1 MSVTFCLQRI
11 PVILASVG
19 IAATALVAPAA
30 PTGNPVYADPA
41 QVDEDFSVQGEYVG
55 EIVTDGQ
62 PLMLGVQVV
71 AEGDGTFALVAYPGG
86 LPGAGW
92 AAPEKIVGKG
102 RREGGRVVFEGVD
115 RGGVTRS
122 GEIRD
127 GKLVALNADGQPLA
141 TLTKVTRT
149 SPTLGK
155 EPPEGAIRIFEG
167 KGTTGLAGGRMTE
180 DGLLMEGVTTERE
193 FGDATWHIE
202 FRLPYQPK
210 DRGQARGNSGAY
222 LLGSYEV
229 QMLDSFGLEGRDN
242 ECGGIYKAA
251 PPTVNMCLP
260 PLSWQ
265 TYDIDVTGPKFENGA
280 KVANARMTVRHNG
293 VLIHDQVEIPGG
305 TPGGP
310 KKMEGPTGPLFLQ
323 NHGNP
328 VRYRNIWVLPK
339 S

>member
-1 MSVTFCLQRI
+1 MLARFAVLV
-11 PVILASVG
+11 PVFAL
-19 IAATALVAPAA
+19 LVAAARFTAAA
-30 PTGNPVYADPA
+30 PTGNPVYDDPA
-41 QVDEDFSVQGEYVG
+41 RVDADFAAQGEYVA
-55 EIVTDGQ
+55 EVAYDGQ
-62 PLMLGVQVV
+62 RITIGAQIV
-71 AEGDGTFALVAYPGG
+71 AEGDGTFAVVAYPGG

-92 AAPEKIVGKG
+92 LPPAKFLGKARRDGDVVKI
-102 RREGGRVVFEGVD
+102 EGVD
-115 RGGVTRS
+115 WTGATRT

-127 GKLVALNADGQPLA
+127 GKLVALGDDGAALA
-141 TLTKVTRT
+141 TFDKVTRQ

-155 EPPEGAIRIFEG
+155 APPEGALVIFNGQGVEG
-167 KGTTGLAGGRMTE
+167 LVDGRMTP
-180 DGLLMEGVTTERE
+180 DGLLMEGVTTARE

-222 LLGSYEV
+222 LLGAYEV
-229 QMLDSFGLEGRDN
+229 QMLDSFGLEGKDN

-251 PPTVNMCLP
+251 PPVVNMCLP
-260 PLSWQ
+260 PLAWQ
-265 TYDIDVTGPKFENGA
+265 TYDIDVKAPRFENGE

-293 VLIHDQVEIPGG
+293 VLIHNDVEIPAG

-310 KKMEGPTGPLFLQ
+310 KRMEGPTGPLFLQ

-328 VRYRNIWVLPK
+328 VRYRNVWVLPK